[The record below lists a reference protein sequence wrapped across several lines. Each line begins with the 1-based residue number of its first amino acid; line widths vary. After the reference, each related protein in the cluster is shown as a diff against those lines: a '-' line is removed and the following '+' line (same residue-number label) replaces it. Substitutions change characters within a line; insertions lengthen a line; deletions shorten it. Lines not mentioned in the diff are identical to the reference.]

1 MLFLQDLRDN
11 MHLKWLPYYGV
22 DMNKKISKKLTC
34 VFVDHGL
41 LRKNEGDVVENIF
54 GPNGNFDLNFQEQ

>member
-1 MLFLQDLRDN
+1 